1 VARFLRTILSDS
13 GCPEAELS
21 VAWVDDE
28 GIRALNRRWLGRD
41 RATDVLSFPMGEG
54 QSAGSAGT
62 LLGDVVV
69 SLETALRMARRRRA
83 SPSRIVAHLL
93 VHGVLHLL
101 GHDHVGNARARAAM
115 RAEERRL
122 LRRAAALVPAIA
134 LRSAAPPA
142 ARRGPRRRSAGRAG

>member
-1 VARFLRTILSDS
+1 
-13 GCPEAELS
+13 
-21 VAWVDDE
+21 
-28 GIRALNRRWLGRD
+28 
-41 RATDVLSFPMGEG
+41 M
-54 QSAGSAGT
+54 
-62 LLGDVVV
+62 
-69 SLETALRMARRRRA
+69 
-83 SPSRIVAHLL
+83 AHLL

-142 ARRGPRRRSAGRAG
+142 LRRGPRRRSAGRAG